1 MEARRMPERRPQ
13 RMARRRQRPV
23 RANVGATTRLR
34 PAGLPLPSA
43 PWRGMRGAIRRAGCA
58 AAAAGGSFP
67 SKWEGRVG
75 PLKGLRILEFA
86 GIGPGP
92 FCGMVLADLGA
103 EVVRLDRPEGPPGS
117 RQDFVGRGRR
127 SVAVD
132 LKAAGAADA
141 VLRLVERAD
150 ALIEG
155 FRPGVME
162 RLGLGPEPCHARNP
176 RLVYGRMTGWGQD
189 GPLATAAGHDIT
201 YIALTGAL
209 WSIGRAG
216 ERPVPPLN
224 LVGDYGGGGMLLA
237 VGVLAALLEARI
249 SGRGQVVDAAMV
261 DGAAQLMAPIYAM
274 LARGGWR
281 NERGVNRLD
290 GAAPWYD
297 TYECADGRWVAV
309 GPIEPQFFA
318 LVADKIG
325 LSEAW
330 TAGDRMDPA
339 NWPALRAAMAEAF
352 SKRTRDNWTAL
363 FEGTDACVAPVL
375 DLAEAPLHPHNA
387 ARGVF
392 VERDGAVQPAPAP
405 RFGRTRAEPGP
416 PPPLRG
422 EHTEAVLAEWGFAGD
437 EIAALREAGAIPAA
451 GA

>member
-1 MEARRMPERRPQ
+1 
-13 RMARRRQRPV
+13 
-23 RANVGATTRLR
+23 
-34 PAGLPLPSA
+34 
-43 PWRGMRGAIRRAGCA
+43 
-58 AAAAGGSFP
+58 
-67 SKWEGRVG
+67 VG
-75 PLKGLRILEFA
+75 PLNGLRILEFA

-103 EVVRLDRPEGPPGS
+103 EVVRLDRPDGPPGS
-117 RQDFVGRGRR
+117 RKDFVGRGRR
-127 SVAVD
+127 SVALD
-132 LKAAGAADA
+132 LKAPGAAEA

-150 ALIEG
+150 ALLEG

-162 RLGLGPEPCHARNP
+162 RLGLGPETCHARNP

-189 GPLATAAGHDIT
+189 GPLAQAAGHDIT

-237 VGVLAALLEARI
+237 VGVLAALLEAKG

-261 DGAAQLMAPIYAM
+261 DGAALLMAPIYAA
-274 LARGGWR
+274 LARGRWQV
-281 NERGVNRLD
+281 ERGANMLD

-318 LVADKIG
+318 LVAEKLG
-325 LSEAW
+325 LGDVA
-330 TAGDRMDPA
+330 ARFGDRMDPA
-339 NWPALRAAMAEAF
+339 RWPALREAMAAAF
-352 SKRTRDNWTAL
+352 RSKTRDDWAAV
-363 FEGTDACVAPVL
+363 FEGTDGCVAPVL
-375 DLAEAPLHPHNA
+375 DLTEAITHPHNA

-392 VERDGAVQPAPAP
+392 VEREGAVQPAPAP
-405 RFGRTRAEPGP
+405 RFGRAAAEPGL

-422 EHTEAVLAEWGFAGD
+422 EHTDGVLAEWGFGTE
-437 EIAALREAGAIPAA
+437 EIDALRRGGAIA
-451 GA
+451 